1 MRRVWRFWTAFVAL
15 GSLMLLVAS
24 PAHAKTYTVTVTG
37 TSDGLTEQSIGATEG
52 CTRFN
57 INELLDAGLSNY
69 RLWAGMSRLEPADDD
84 GRYGMPTIDEIKGN
98 PNVINWSAWDAQF
111 HRPAYA
117 FSPNC
122 VPVVQTSLAEM
133 LALLHANGIRAVVT
147 LRNVDDQGQPAWA
160 ARLNPP
166 RTPEDWNEWWEH
178 VFATVYWV
186 NVRNTLEVHDWQV
199 LNEPDSGRGQ
209 GWGGTLQDYLVF
221 TQVTNDAIQYV
232 YTTYLPGKTFR
243 LYAPV
248 AKSMNTWV
256 EESLRQNA
264 TMIDVIDWHNY
275 STSHY
280 DNAVQAH
287 AWSARYTPNG
297 IPQTL
302 YISEWGSYR
311 SAYGFANALTYAQ
324 LLIDHSRD
332 TAGHV
337 DGSAIFPWYD
347 WQTLKGVI
355 GADGTKTP
363 TFYAL
368 RLMIRGLQ
376 GGKTRYPVVHNIP
389 SQVDIQAIA
398 AVQEPTVPDPSRT
411 LYVEVLNKTRQ
422 GQTMVVDLSAHRP
435 SGSTATLRQF
445 ADGRYDVEQG
455 TVAITAGRVTFDLP
469 GLSIM
474 QVKVPLASP

>member
-1 MRRVWRFWTAFVAL
+1 V
-15 GSLMLLVAS
+15 S

-37 TSDGLTEQSIGATEG
+37 TSDGKTEQSIGATEG
-52 CTRFN
+52 CTRFV
-57 INELLDAGLSNY
+57 IGELVEAGLRNY

-84 GRYGMPTIDEIKGN
+84 GVYGTPTIEQLKATTDPTVIDKLI
-98 PNVINWSAWDAQF
+98 NVTTWDTQF
-111 HRPAYA
+111 HRRAYD

-122 VPVVQTSLAEM
+122 VPVVETSLYQI
-133 LALLHANGIRAVVT
+133 LAALQAAGIRAVVT
-147 LRNVDDQGQPAWA
+147 LRNVDDQGQPVWA
-160 ARLNPP
+160 AQLNPP
-166 RTPEDWNEWWEH
+166 RTSADWNEWWEH

-186 NVRNTLEVHDWQV
+186 NVRNRLEVHDWQV

-209 GWGGTLQDYLVF
+209 GWGGTLEDYLRF
-221 TQVTNDAIQYV
+221 TQYTNDAIQTV
-232 YTTYLPGKTFR
+232 YNLPSLQGKTFR

-256 EESLRQNA
+256 AESLRLNA
-264 TMIDVIDWHNY
+264 TMIDAIDWHNY

-287 AWSARYTPNG
+287 AWSAQYSPKG
-297 IPQTL
+297 ISQEL

-355 GADGTKTP
+355 GANGAKTP

-376 GGKTRYPVVHNIP
+376 GGKTRYPVVHDIP
-389 SQVDIQAIA
+389 SQVDIQPIA
-398 AVQEPTVPDPSRT
+398 AVQEPTDEEPRRT

-422 GQTMVVDLSAHRP
+422 GHTIVVDLNAHEP
-435 SGSTATLRQF
+435 SGPTATLHQF
-445 ADGRYDVEQG
+445 ADGHYDVEQG
-455 TVAITAGRVTFDLP
+455 TVAITQGRVTFDLP

-474 QVKVPLASP
+474 QVIVPLVVP